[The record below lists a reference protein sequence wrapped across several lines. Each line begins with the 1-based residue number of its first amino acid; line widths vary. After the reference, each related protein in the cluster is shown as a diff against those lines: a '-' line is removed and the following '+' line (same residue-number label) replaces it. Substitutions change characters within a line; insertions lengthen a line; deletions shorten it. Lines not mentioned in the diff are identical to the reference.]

1 MTTDAQRNTLAD
13 AAVPTR
19 PLKITD
25 VQGLRSTEG
34 YGDPAALS
42 PDSTLVAFTFRSF
55 GQRPDNAAAERG
67 VPTHGVNLELC
78 IAALADGAWRSLTS
92 GWGSSWGARWAPDGR
107 WLAFCSDRNGVAQV
121 WLWDRESNGTRL
133 ACADPVQVWFEFEVL
148 QWLPD
153 STRLV
158 AKLRT
163 AGWRPPPRRE
173 PPAPKGTREVWVSP
187 PEAPPDSPTGE
198 SRPWYE
204 HSRGDL
210 AIIDIRTGEVQRL
223 ATDLVLSLSQLSPDG
238 RYLAA
243 SCYDPAYWKIEAND
257 GNSVLSDL
265 HLLAVDGSR
274 HDVLRRRVPMS
285 FGTTFSWSPNSDAL
299 AYHTYGDG
307 PGKVALLALDG
318 AERVLDDGS
327 EVDFGHEEPYP
338 PPLWSADGRFL
349 YCWTVDCQEVYR
361 LATDTGTR
369 QNMAPDQQD
378 YRLLG
383 PTYPLTGMIASDFGR
398 PGTVV
403 AVGRHRRTSGE
414 ALLRLTGGEPEVVLP
429 DKERSL
435 LDVAARSD
443 NDGHVIVSTV
453 ESQEHPRE
461 LCVIDVLAGT
471 ERRLTDLNPHLA
483 HVPLG
488 TGRLLTYTGADGSAR
503 RAALFLPPDYR
514 PGQRCPT
521 IVNTAFGYGGVSM
534 LRSFGLTGSGSLHLF
549 TTRGYAVLL
558 PNVPA
563 QGADA
568 IAARTLEDVDAAVE
582 QGYSDPD
589 RLGVMGF
596 NLGGY
601 ATCCIVTRTE
611 RFRAAVA
618 VDSFTNLISWPLH
631 IKANQLSWLE
641 HAKEHET
648 RLGGT
653 IWEVPEQ
660 YVENSPLFHLHRV
673 TTPLLLLH
681 GTEDPIPISHSEE
694 IYAGLRRL
702 GKVATLVRYYDEEMG
717 LWTWSQE
724 NLEDLWY
731 RSIAWFDQYL

>member
-1 MTTDAQRNTLAD
+1 MTTDAQRSTPAD
-13 AAVPTR
+13 AAAPTR
-19 PLKITD
+19 PLEITD
-25 VQGLRSTEG
+25 VQGLRSAQG
-34 YGDPAALS
+34 YEDPAAIS
-42 PDSTLVAFTFRSF
+42 PDSALVAFTIRSF
-55 GQRPDNAAAERG
+55 AQRPDNAAAERG
-67 VPTHGVNLELC
+67 VSSGSEGLEL
-78 IAALADGAWRSLTS
+78 AVAELKSGAWRSLTA
-92 GWGSSWGARWAPDGR
+92 GWGSSWGARWSPDGR
-107 WLAFCSDRNGVAQV
+107 WLAFYSDRNGIAQV
-121 WLWDRESNGTRL
+121 WLWDRETNATRL
-133 ACADPVQVWFEFEVL
+133 ACADPVQISFEFEVP

-158 AKLRT
+158 TKLRT
-163 AGWRPPPRRE
+163 AGWQPLPRRE
-173 PPAPKGTREVWVSP
+173 PPPPKGTREVWVSP
-187 PEAPPDSPTGE
+187 PEAPPVSPTGE

-204 HSRGDL
+204 HYRGDL
-210 AIIDIRTGEVQRL
+210 AIIDIRTGEAQRL
-223 ATDLVLSLSQLSPDG
+223 ATDLVLNGFQLSPDG

-243 SCYDPAYWKIEAND
+243 SCYDPKYWKIESD
-257 GNSVLSDL
+257 DENSILSDL
-265 HLLAVDGSR
+265 HLLAVDGSQ

-285 FGTTFSWSPNSDAL
+285 YGVTFSWSPASDAL
-299 AYHTYGDG
+299 AYHTYSGG
-307 PGKVALLALDG
+307 PGRVALLALDG
-318 AERVLDDGS
+318 AERVLHDGS

-349 YCWTVDCQEVYR
+349 YCWSVDSQVYR
-361 LATDTGTR
+361 LATDTGAR
-369 QNMAPDQQD
+369 QNMAPDQRD

-403 AVGRHRRTSGE
+403 VVGRHRRTSGE
-414 ALLRLTGGEPEVVLP
+414 ALLRLTGGEPEEVLP
-429 DKERSL
+429 DKVRSL

-443 NDGHVIVSTV
+443 NDGSVIVSTI
-453 ESQEHPRE
+453 ESQKHPRE
-461 LCVIDVLAGT
+461 LCVIDVRAGT
-471 ERRLTDLNPHLA
+471 ERRLTDLNPHLD

-514 PGQRCPT
+514 PGQCYPT
-521 IVNTAFGYGGVSM
+521 IVSAAYGLGGTGM
-534 LRSFGLTGSGSLHLF
+534 LRSFVFTGSGSLHLF

-568 IAARTLEDVDAAVE
+568 MTARTLEAVDAVVE

-601 ATCCIVTRTE
+601 AACCIVTRTE

-631 IKANQLSWLE
+631 IKANHLDWLE
-641 HAKEHET
+641 YAKEHET

-660 YVENSPLFHLHRV
+660 YLENSPLFHLHRV

-681 GTEDPIPISHSEE
+681 GTENPIPISQSEE

-717 LWTWSQE
+717 LWKWSQE

-731 RSIAWFDQYL
+731 RSIAWFDRYL

>member
-1 MTTDAQRNTLAD
+1 MTTDAQRSTAAD
-13 AAVPTR
+13 PAASTR
-19 PLKITD
+19 PLEITD
-25 VQGLRSTEG
+25 VQGLRGALG
-34 YGDPAALS
+34 YEDPAAIS
-42 PDSTLVAFTFRSF
+42 PDSALVAFTIRSF
-55 GQRPDNAAAERG
+55 AQHPYNAAAERG
-67 VPTHGVNLELC
+67 VPSGSEGLEL
-78 IAALADGAWRSLTS
+78 AVAELKSGAWRSLTS
-92 GWGSSWGARWAPDGR
+92 GWDSSWGPRWSPDGR
-107 WLAFCSDRNGVAQV
+107 WLAFYSDRSGIAQV
-121 WLWDRESNGTRL
+121 WLWDRETNETRL
-133 ACADPVQVWFEFEVL
+133 ACADPVQISFEFEVP

-153 STRLV
+153 SPRLV
-158 AKLRT
+158 TKLRT
-163 AGWRPPPRRE
+163 AGWQPPPRRE
-173 PPAPKGTREVWVSP
+173 PPAPKGTHEVWVSP
-187 PEAPPDSPTGE
+187 PEAPPTSPTGE

-204 HSRGDL
+204 PYRGDL
-210 AIIDIRTGEVQRL
+210 AIIDIRTGEAQRL
-223 ATDLVLSLSQLSPDG
+223 ATDLVLNMSQLSPDG

-243 SCYDPAYWKIEAND
+243 SCYDPAYWAAVRED
-257 GNSVLSDL
+257 PNSVLSDL

-274 HDVLRRRVPMS
+274 HEVLRRRVPMA
-285 FGTTFSWSPNSDAL
+285 FGTTFSWSPANDAL
-299 AYHTYGDG
+299 AYHTYGGG
-307 PGKVALLALDG
+307 PSRVALLALDG
-318 AERVLDDGS
+318 TERVLDDGS

-349 YCWTVDCQEVYR
+349 YCWSVDFQVYR
-361 LATDTGTR
+361 FDTGTGAR
-369 QNMAPDQQD
+369 QNMAPDQRD
-378 YRLLG
+378 YGLLG

-403 AVGRHRRTSGE
+403 VVGRHRRASGE
-414 ALLRLTGGEPEVVLP
+414 ALLRLTGGEPEEILP
-429 DKERSL
+429 NKERSL

-443 NDGHVIVSTV
+443 NDGHFIVSTV

-503 RAALFLPPDYR
+503 RAALFLPPDYQ
-514 PGQRCPT
+514 PGQRYPT
-521 IVNTAFGYGGVSM
+521 IVNAAFGYGGVSM
-534 LRSFGLTGSGSLHLF
+534 LRSFVFSGSGSLHLF
-549 TTRGYAVLL
+549 TTRGYAVLF
-558 PNVPA
+558 PNVPV

-568 IAARTLEDVDAAVE
+568 MTARALEDVDAAVA

-601 ATCCIVTRTE
+601 ATCCIVTRTD

-631 IKANQLSWLE
+631 IEGNHLGWLE
-641 HAKEHET
+641 HAKELEASM
-648 RLGGT
+648 GGT

-681 GTEDPIPISHSEE
+681 GTENPIPISQSEE

-731 RSIAWFDQYL
+731 RSIAWFDRYL

>member
-1 MTTDAQRNTLAD
+1 MTTDAQRSTAAD
-13 AAVPTR
+13 AAAPTR
-19 PLKITD
+19 PLEITD
-25 VQGLRSTEG
+25 VQGLKGAEG
-34 YGDPAALS
+34 YVDPAAIS
-42 PDSTLVAFTFRSF
+42 PDSALVAFTIRSF
-55 GQRPDNAAAERG
+55 GQRPYDAAAERG
-67 VPTHGVNLELC
+67 VPSGSEGLELG
-78 IAALADGAWRSLTS
+78 IAELDSGAWRSLTS
-92 GWGSSWGARWAPDGR
+92 RDSSWGARWSPDGR
-107 WLAFCSDRNGVAQV
+107 WLAFCSDRNGIAQV
-121 WLWDRESNGTRL
+121 WLWDRETNATCL
-133 ACADPVQVWFEFEVL
+133 ACADPVQVKFEFEVC
-148 QWLPD
+148 QWFPD

-158 AKLRT
+158 VKLRT
-163 AGWRPPPRRE
+163 AGWQPPPRRE

-187 PEAPPDSPTGE
+187 PEAPPTSPTGE

-204 HSRGDL
+204 QSRGDL
-210 AIIDIRTGEVQRL
+210 AIIDIRTGEARRL
-223 ATDLVLSLSQLSPDG
+223 ATDLVLTGVQLSPDG
-238 RYLAA
+238 RLLAA
-243 SCYDPAYWKIEAND
+243 AVFDPAYWAIERDD
-257 GNSVLSDL
+257 GNSTLSDL

-274 HDVLRRRVPMS
+274 HDVLCRRVPMS
-285 FGTTFSWSPNSDAL
+285 FGNTFSWSPASDTL

-307 PGKVALLALDG
+307 PGRVVLLALDG
-318 AERVLDDGS
+318 TEQVLDDGS

-349 YCWTVDCQEVYR
+349 YCWSGDRVYR
-361 LATDTGTR
+361 LATDTGAR

-403 AVGRHRRTSGE
+403 VVGRHRRTSGE
-414 ALLRLTGGEPEVVLP
+414 ALLRLTGGEPEEVLP
-429 DKERSL
+429 DKVRSL

-443 NDGHVIVSTV
+443 NDGHLIVSTI
-453 ESQEHPRE
+453 ESQKHPRE
-461 LCVIDVLAGT
+461 LCVIDVRAGT
-471 ERRLTDLNPHLA
+471 ERRLTDLNPHLD

-514 PGQRCPT
+514 PGQRYPT
-521 IVNTAFGYGGVSM
+521 IVSAAYGLGGTGM
-534 LRSFGLTGSGSLHLF
+534 LRSFVFTGSGSLHLF

-568 IAARTLEDVDAAVE
+568 MTARTLEAVDAAVE

-631 IKANQLSWLE
+631 IEGNHLGWLE
-641 HAKEHET
+641 YAKEHEAH
-648 RLGGT
+648 LGGT

-660 YVENSPLFHLHRV
+660 YLENSPLFHLHRV

-681 GTEDPIPISHSEE
+681 GTENPIPISQSEE

-731 RSIAWFDQYL
+731 RGIAWFDRYL

>member
-1 MTTDAQRNTLAD
+1 MTTDAQRSTAAD
-13 AAVPTR
+13 AAAPTR
-19 PLKITD
+19 PLEITD
-25 VQGLRSTEG
+25 VQGLKGAEG
-34 YGDPAALS
+34 YVDPAAIS
-42 PDSTLVAFTFRSF
+42 PDSALVAFTIRSF
-55 GQRPDNAAAERG
+55 GQRPYDAAAERG
-67 VPTHGVNLELC
+67 VPSGSEGLELG
-78 IAALADGAWRSLTS
+78 IAELDSGAWRSLTS
-92 GWGSSWGARWAPDGR
+92 RDSSWGARWSPDGR
-107 WLAFCSDRNGVAQV
+107 WLAFCSDRNGIAQV
-121 WLWDRESNGTRL
+121 WLWDRETNATRL
-133 ACADPVQVWFEFEVL
+133 ACADPVQVKFEFEVC
-148 QWLPD
+148 QWFPD

-158 AKLRT
+158 VKLRT
-163 AGWRPPPRRE
+163 AGWQPPPRRE

-187 PEAPPDSPTGE
+187 PEAPPTSPTGE

-204 HSRGDL
+204 QSRGDL
-210 AIIDIRTGEVQRL
+210 AIIDIRTGEARRL
-223 ATDLVLSLSQLSPDG
+223 ATDLVLTGVQLSPDG
-238 RYLAA
+238 RLLAA
-243 SCYDPAYWKIEAND
+243 AVFDPAYWAIERDD
-257 GNSVLSDL
+257 GNSTLSDL

-274 HDVLRRRVPMS
+274 HDVLCRRVPMS
-285 FGTTFSWSPNSDAL
+285 FGNTFSWSPASDTL

-307 PGKVALLALDG
+307 PGRVVLLALDG
-318 AERVLDDGS
+318 TEQVLDDGS

-349 YCWTVDCQEVYR
+349 YCWSGDRVYR
-361 LATDTGTR
+361 LATDTGAR

-403 AVGRHRRTSGE
+403 VVGRHRRTSGE
-414 ALLRLTGGEPEVVLP
+414 ALLRLTGGEPEEVLP
-429 DKERSL
+429 DKVRSL

-443 NDGHVIVSTV
+443 NDGHLIVSTI
-453 ESQEHPRE
+453 ESQKHPRE
-461 LCVIDVLAGT
+461 LCVIDVRAGT
-471 ERRLTDLNPHLA
+471 ERRLTDLNPHLD

-514 PGQRCPT
+514 PGQCYPT
-521 IVNTAFGYGGVSM
+521 IVSAAYGLGGTGM
-534 LRSFGLTGSGSLHLF
+534 LRSFVFTGSGSLHLF

-568 IAARTLEDVDAAVE
+568 MTARTLEAVDAAVE

-631 IKANQLSWLE
+631 IEGNHLDWLE
-641 HAKEHET
+641 YAKEHET

-660 YVENSPLFHLHRV
+660 YLENSPLFHLHRV

-681 GTEDPIPISHSEE
+681 GTENPIPIGQSEE

-731 RSIAWFDQYL
+731 RSIAWFDRYL